1 MNKNN
6 KINYSLKKYNEFGY
20 VVRKQ
25 LINKI
30 TIQEILENISKNLN
44 KIKKFKTKGSL
55 HEDLIF
61 LRENNK
67 VEFGLLFDTIQTN
80 IKNYS
85 ILTDEK
91 IINLCKKIL
100 KEKSNSINLT
110 DVSLRLDPPH
120 DQKNSLGWHQDSS
133 YFRQNNKCFD
143 SLVLWT
149 PLIDLNSK
157 TGGIE
162 FLEKSFSLG
171 SLRVSKQKNNL
182 NKNTSKQRLISDKKL
197 KNFKMI
203 KCDQLNKG
211 DAIIMNMDM
220 AHRSGYNSSNKFRIS
235 LIGRFHKTLV
245 NSFNSGLNIYKYS
258 DKNLDKEVH
267 NGR

>member
-1 MNKNN
+1 MKKNKS
-6 KINYSLKKYNEFGY
+6 INHSLAKYNKLGY
-20 VVRKQ
+20 VVKKNLLNQ
-25 LINKI
+25 YAIK
-30 TIQEILENISKNLN
+30 EILENISKNLR
-44 KIKKFKTKGSL
+44 KVMKFKTKGSL
-55 HEDLIF
+55 HKDLIF
-61 LRENNK
+61 LRKNNQEK
-67 VEFGLLFDTIQTN
+67 FGLLFDTIQTN
-80 IKNYS
+80 VKNYS
-85 ILTDEK
+85 ILTDKK
-91 IINLCKKIL
+91 IIKLCKTIL

-133 YFRQNNKCFD
+133 YFRQNDNCFD

-157 TGGIE
+157 TSGIE
-162 FLEKSFSLG
+162 FLEKSFSMGNLKVP
-171 SLRVSKQKNNL
+171 RQKSSS
-182 NKNTSKQRLISDKKL
+182 NKNASKQRLIPNKKL
-197 KNFKMI
+197 EEFKMI

-220 AHRSGYNSSNKFRIS
+220 AHRSGYNCSNKFRIS

-245 NSFNSGLNIYKYS
+245 KSFNSGLNIYKYS
-258 DKNLDKEVH
+258 NKSLNKEVH